1 MITAGSPSECT
12 HLIKCGI
19 VCTLF
24 YLRFFVLICHRDSH
38 NRVNVASRQLT
49 ALKHLDAYLQM
60 KPSKINFIS
69 GLFFFFVL
77 VRLTANQQR
86 RQERRKFVYLT
97 LKRENQFCTIF
108 STCFFRSMCISQP
121 FSSYSQREIII
132 MAFIGNISP
141 E

>member
-1 MITAGSPSECT
+1 MITAGFPSVCT

-77 VRLTANQQR
+77 VRLTANQQQR
-86 RQERRKFVYLT
+86 KELRKFAYLA
-97 LKRENQFCTIF
+97 LKRENQFCTIC
-108 STCFFRSMCISQP
+108 STCLFRSMRISQP